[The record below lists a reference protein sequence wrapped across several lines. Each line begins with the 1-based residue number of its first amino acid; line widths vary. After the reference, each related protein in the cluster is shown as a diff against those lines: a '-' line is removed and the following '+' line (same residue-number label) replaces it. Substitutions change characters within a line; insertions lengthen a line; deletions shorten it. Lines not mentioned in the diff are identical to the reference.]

1 MAKVVLSERI
11 SDADNCPFARFDY
24 QKDVHM
30 CLFGLYQRR
39 CMAEDGYSGD
49 FNLELCNF
57 VDNENREER

>member
-1 MAKVVLSERI
+1 MAKVVLSEKI
-11 SDADNCPFARFDY
+11 SDADNCPFAKFDY

-39 CMAEDGYSGD
+39 CMAEDAYSGG
-49 FNLELCNF
+49 FNLGLCDF